1 MTARR
6 EAGVGG
12 DRRDLAGVQDRVRRL
27 HHRPDAGPVRRAV
40 LPHHPGRVHDRARPV
55 DLRQENGVRAGG
67 GGDDKIVRPP
77 GRVRPIDADD
87 DLTSAEIALDR
98 RDHLGA
104 RHFLGVG
111 RDRIL
116 QIEDQ
121 RVGGQCRGLGE
132 RLGVGAGH
140 VEDAAA
146 RTGKHDDLLTTLRSI

>member
-6 EAGVGG
+6 EAEVGG

-55 DLRQENGVRAGG
+55 DLRKENGVRAGG

-111 RDRIL
+111 RDRIF

-121 RVGGQCRGLGE
+121 RVGRQCRGLGE

-140 VEDAAA
+140 VEGAAA